1 MNCHPERSLALLRQ
15 TQSKDLRFHRPNTS
29 TNFRDTTPRLR
40 ISVPTMLRR
49 TPHPRPAKFAA
60 CAPVSRLN
68 WRRRWN
74 RSTSICVFLN
84 RESQNRLLQLRPLNE
99 AGTVFC
105 LFRLRKKSNA
115 EGGGAFN
122 PRKKPTESSGASA
135 PEGCLPP
142 NSHEMSSFSASSIDQ
157 RWFAPTMGKPE
168 QVSISCDLPH
178 RRGGLLAFTP
188 GSARLLPGAPAFL
201 TLAVRRR
208 GKDARRQ
215 EAVCAADGSR
225 LRTLEVPGARI
236 KVHRQSGKDRRNS
249 QCRPLRGM
257 RDHAAQ

>member
-1 MNCHPERSLALLRQ
+1 
-15 TQSKDLRFHRPNTS
+15 
-29 TNFRDTTPRLR
+29 
-40 ISVPTMLRR
+40 MLRR

-178 RRGGLLAFTP
+178 RRGGLLAFAP
-188 GSARLLPGAPAFL
+188 GSARFCRGPRLFL
-201 TLAVRRR
+201 TWLCAGAGWTIAAGKLFAQPMAR
-208 GKDARRQ
+208 GCVHWKYRAR
-215 EAVCAADGSR
+215 ESR
-225 LRTLEVPGARI
+225 CTVKRI
-236 KVHRQSGKDRRNS
+236 ETGTILNAG
-249 QCRPLRGM
+249 P
-257 RDHAAQ
+257 